1 MHTHILSLSWIV
13 QTDVG
18 IIALSDCNTDM
29 SLRGIY
35 ESVDSNLK
43 NVVLDMTDLDARV
56 LSRWSVREQSPK
68 PGGQKDVKT
77 NTNVL

>member
-1 MHTHILSLSWIV
+1 MLTE
-13 QTDVG
+13 VG
-18 IIALSDCNTDM
+18 IIASFDCNTDM

-56 LSRWSVREQSPK
+56 LSRWSVREQRPK
-68 PGGQKDVKT
+68 PEGHKM
-77 NTNVL
+77 